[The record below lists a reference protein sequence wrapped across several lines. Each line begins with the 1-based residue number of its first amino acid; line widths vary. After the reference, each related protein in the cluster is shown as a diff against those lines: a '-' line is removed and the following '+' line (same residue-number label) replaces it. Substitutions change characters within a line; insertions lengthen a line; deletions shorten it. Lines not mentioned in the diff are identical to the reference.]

1 MHEQDNLQTQPLVMN
16 ESELL
21 EKRKKAIVEL
31 IEEMSK
37 NLPPMVQTML
47 TMYRS
52 TVSQFV
58 DSLSFEQT
66 EELID
71 KVQDIID
78 RIRG

>member
-1 MHEQDNLQTQPLVMN
+1 MHEQDNRQLPMSMMN

-21 EKRKKAIVEL
+21 EKRKKAILEL

-47 TMYRS
+47 MMYRS

-58 DSLSFEQT
+58 DTLTLEQT
-66 EELID
+66 DELID
-71 KVQDIID
+71 KVQEILD